1 MADCLILLYLEW
13 CWLPSSLG
21 AGMAQCNKE
30 ARMVGN
36 LAELQKLVLRHCAH
50 STVTTAIP
58 ELTLYRAEV
67 VSEPIPFVFEPRVYV
82 IVQGKKQV
90 MLRDRVFDYDDSHYL
105 VTAVDLP
112 VAGCITQATPERPY
126 LALCLALDPALIA
139 ELLLVVNDQQVD
151 PNQACIMGMGLS
163 PLNSAIT
170 EPLLRLM
177 KLLDQPEDIPI
188 LKPLIVRELLY
199 RLLQGDQGCA
209 LRQIATAGSN
219 LSHINRAIH
228 WIAQHYAEP
237 FDIGRA
243 ARVAGMGLSTFH
255 RHFRAATNMSPLQYR
270 TQLRLQEA
278 RRRMVSENVD
288 AAEAAFAVGYE
299 SPSQFSREYRR
310 MFGRPPATDALCVRA
325 DQLLERNGARALYA
339 HQAHCA

>member
-1 MADCLILLYLEW
+1 MPYSAISGMVRGLMGRE
-13 CWLPSSLG
+13 G
-21 AGMAQCNKE
+21 AHMSD
-30 ARMVGN
+30 N
-36 LAELQKLVLRHCAH
+36 LAELQNLVLKHCTR

-58 ELTLYRAEV
+58 ELTLYRAEA

-82 IVQGKKQV
+82 IVQGSKQV
-90 MLRDRVFDYDDSHYL
+90 MLRDRVFDYDASHYL

-112 VAGCITQATPERPY
+112 VAGCITQASPEHPY
-126 LALCLALDPALIA
+126 LALCLALDPVQIA
-139 ELLLVVNDQQVD
+139 ELLLVVNEQQVD

-163 PLNSAIT
+163 PLNAGIID
-170 EPLLRLM
+170 PLLRLM

-209 LRQIATAGSN
+209 LRQIATAGST
-219 LSHINRAIH
+219 LSQINRAIH
-228 WIAQHYAEP
+228 WISQHYVES
-237 FDIGRA
+237 FDISRA
-243 ARVAGMGLSTFH
+243 ASVAGMGLSTFH
-255 RHFRAATNMSPLQYR
+255 RHFRVATNMSPLQYR

-310 MFGRPPATDALCVRA
+310 MFGRPPAKDALCVRA
-325 DQLLERNGARALYA
+325 DQLSERNSARPLYV
-339 HQAHCA
+339 HQTHCD

>member
-1 MADCLILLYLEW
+1 MIGLFPWLVSREDNVAEQKECMA
-13 CWLPSSLG
+13 
-21 AGMAQCNKE
+21 
-30 ARMVGN
+30 GN
-36 LAELQKLVLRHCAH
+36 LAELQNLVLRHCTQP
-50 STVTTAIP
+50 TVTTAIQ

-82 IVQGKKQV
+82 IVQGSKQV
-90 MLRDRVFDYDDSHYL
+90 MLRDRVFDYDASHYL

-112 VAGCITQATPERPY
+112 VAGCITQASPERPY

-139 ELLLVVNDQQVD
+139 ELLLVVNDTQVD

-163 PLNSAIT
+163 PLNSDIT
-170 EPLLRLM
+170 GPLLRLM
-177 KLLDQPEDIPI
+177 RLLDQPEDIPI
-188 LKPLIVRELLY
+188 IKPLIVRELLY

-228 WIAQHYAEP
+228 WISLHYAEP
-237 FDIGRA
+237 FDVARA
-243 ARVAGMGLSTFH
+243 ASVAGMGLSTFH

-310 MFGRPPATDALCVRA
+310 MFGRPPARDALCVRA
-325 DQLLERNGARALYA
+325 DQLAERGAAKAVYA
-339 HQAHCA
+339 HEAHCG